1 VAAVGAGN
9 GCRGRRAAASST
21 RARWARTVS
30 AWPVRTTAGV
40 SGPNPAWRWCWWAPA
55 AVGGDTR
62 TCDNGP
68 KRHGLLGTVLPCEPT
83 LSSTARGRLL
93 ARIISPGQAAGDSR
107 VLPALLAELRV
118 NSHRPGQP
126 RTTPISVRGDKAYSS
141 RGHRTL
147 LRSRGIRA
155 VIPEPPDQV
164 ANRQRRGAAG
174 GRPVSYDAEDYKPR
188 KRRRTVLQPHEE
200 LARPG

>member
-1 VAAVGAGN
+1 LTSKTHALVDG
-9 GCRGRRAAASST
+9 
-21 RARWARTVS
+21 
-30 AWPVRTTAGV
+30 
-40 SGPNPAWRWCWWAPA
+40 
-55 AVGGDTR
+55 
-62 TCDNGP
+62 
-68 KRHGLLGTVLPCEPT
+68 K
-83 LSSTARGRLL
+83 GRLL
-93 ARIISPGQAAGDSR
+93 ACIISPGQTGDSP

-118 NSHRPGQP
+118 NCHRPGQP

-155 VIPEPPDQV
+155 VIPEPADQV
-164 ANRQRRGAAG
+164 ANRLRRGAAG

-200 LARPG
+200 LARPGTP